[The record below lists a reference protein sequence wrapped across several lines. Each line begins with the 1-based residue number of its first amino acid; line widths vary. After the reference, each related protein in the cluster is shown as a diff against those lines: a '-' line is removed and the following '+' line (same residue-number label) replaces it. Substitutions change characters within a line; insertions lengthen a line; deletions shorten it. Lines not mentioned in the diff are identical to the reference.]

1 MTTLEDL
8 RQRVLSQ
15 ILGFTRDQQQVSE
28 LAAPMVPS
36 DTTFT
41 LDANTAQNI
50 SRGLVEIGDEMILV
64 RSLDFSTNV
73 VTVLGGVNGRGRS
86 GTTAAS
92 HATADL
98 VTMSP
103 VVPRIRMTEAINQTI
118 LAMYPTIPIFG
129 VTEISKLAPVF
140 EYAMPA
146 DTEDIWYIVSDTV
159 GPTQVHYPSPRW
171 RFNPMAPTSD
181 FATGKSIQL
190 LDYVTPG
197 RAIRI
202 VYIKAPTVLT
212 NPTDIFDAVTGFDDR
227 MVEAVVWGASA
238 RLLPTY
244 EAGRLQQL
252 SVEGSE
258 RANLV
263 PATAALKTAA
273 YYEQLFQQAILRER
287 DRIMEETP
295 NYAFWQGG

>member
-15 ILGFTRDQQQVSE
+15 ILGFTRDQQQISE
-28 LAAPMVPS
+28 LAAPIIS
-36 DTTFT
+36 TDTSFT
-41 LDANTAQNI
+41 LDTNTAKNI
-50 SRGLVEIGDEMILV
+50 SRGLVEIDDELILV
-64 RSLDFSTNV
+64 KSLDFTTNV
-73 VTVLGGVNGRGRS
+73 ASVIGLTNGRGRG

-92 HATADL
+92 HSANAL

-103 VVPRIRMTEAINQTI
+103 IVPRIRVTEAINQTI
-118 LAMYPTIPIFG
+118 LAMYPTIPVFAA
-129 VTEISKLAPVF
+129 TEITKLAPVF

-159 GPTQVHYPSPRW
+159 GPTMVHYPSPRW
-171 RFNPMAPTSD
+171 RYNPMAPTSD

-190 LDYVTPG
+190 LDEVTPG

-202 VYIKAPTVLT
+202 VYVKAPTTLSLSTDLLT
-212 NPTDIFDAVTGFDDR
+212 ATGFDDR
-227 MVEAVVWGASA
+227 MAETVVWGSCA
-238 RLLPTY
+238 RLIPTY
-244 EAGRLQQL
+244 EVGRLQQL
-252 SVEGSE
+252 TVEGSE

-263 PATAALKTAA
+263 PATTAVKTAA
-273 YYEQLFQQAILRER
+273 YYEQLFQQAIMRER
-287 DRIMEETP
+287 NRIMDETP

>member
-8 RQRVLSQ
+8 RQRVLSNVM
-15 ILGFTRDQQQVSE
+15 GFTRDQQQMSE
-28 LAAPMVPS
+28 LAVAMTAA
-36 DTTFT
+36 DTSFT
-41 LDANTAQNI
+41 LDSNTAKNV
-50 SRGLVEIGDEMILV
+50 SRGLVEIDDELIQV
-64 RSLDFSTNV
+64 KSLDFTTNV
-73 VTVLGGVNGRGRS
+73 ATVIGLTNGRGRM
-86 GTTAAS
+86 GTTAATHTINS
-92 HATADL
+92 I

-103 VVPRIRMTEAINQTI
+103 MIPRIRITEAINQTI
-118 LAMYPTIPIFG
+118 LAMYPTIPIFST
-129 VTEISKLAPVF
+129 TEITKLAPVF

-171 RFNPMAPTSD
+171 RYNPMAPTSD

-202 VYIKAPTVLT
+202 VYVKAPTTLSAGTDLLT
-212 NPTDIFDAVTGFDDR
+212 STGFEDR
-227 MVEAVVWGASA
+227 LAETVVWGACA
-238 RLLPTY
+238 RIIPTY
-244 EAGRLQQL
+244 EAGRLQQM

-263 PATAALKTAA
+263 PAMSAVKTAA
-273 YYEQLFQQAILRER
+273 YYEQLFQQQLQVERNRIL
-287 DRIMEETP
+287 EETP